1 MLAHLLADHE
11 ATIRQ
16 LRADLGICAD
26 TYHDMGT
33 NDFLTGLMEKHEK
46 IAWMLRSFLG
56 DQAV

>member
-16 LRADLGICAD
+16 LRVDLGICGD

-33 NDFLTGLMEKHEK
+33 NDFLIGLMERHEK
-46 IAWMLRSFLG
+46 IAWMLRSLLG
-56 DQAV
+56 AV